1 MNAPCWEVTFKLC
14 CSVSYQPLW
23 TFLLSL
29 VSAEVWEE
37 PDCQKDL
44 GKMHNFAVYA
54 SLHWDRFLWQQD
66 KKKDVAWSC
75 PLVKSE
81 VFFMFVTHHEK
92 EKKNIISGS
101 NADDTAKTSDLCYR
115 SQNTDE
121 GGIFKHENM
130 LPNTHT
136 KFLKKTR
143 TENTGRDA
151 CWMKTTGKSL
161 DYFKSGR

>member
-1 MNAPCWEVTFKLC
+1 MRVCIETGFCDNKTRRRTLREAV
-14 CSVSYQPLW
+14 
-23 TFLLSL
+23 LS
-29 VSAEVWEE
+29 S
-37 PDCQKDL
+37 
-44 GKMHNFAVYA
+44 
-54 SLHWDRFLWQQD
+54 R
-66 KKKDVAWSC
+66 
-75 PLVKSE
+75 E

-130 LPNTHT
+130 MPNTHT

-143 TENTGRDA
+143 TENMGRDV
-151 CWMKTTGKSL
+151 C
-161 DYFKSGR
+161 